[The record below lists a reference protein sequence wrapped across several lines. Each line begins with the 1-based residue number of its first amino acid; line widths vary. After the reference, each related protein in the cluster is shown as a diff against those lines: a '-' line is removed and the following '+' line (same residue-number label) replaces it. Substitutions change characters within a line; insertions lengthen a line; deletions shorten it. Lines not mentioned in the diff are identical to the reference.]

1 MGTFAMPSLGADMEA
16 GTLVEW
22 LKQPGDELEHG
33 DIIAVVET
41 DKGAI
46 EVEVFESGK
55 LNELLVEPGSVV
67 PVGSPLARIGGDTP
81 DQAPAE
87 PAAVTPEPRPSQ
99 KQPPISPAATKVGN
113 VPPAGIRASPA
124 ARQLAEELDTDLAK
138 VEGSGP
144 DGAIIREDVF
154 AAAQGAAPARPAP
167 VAARDPAPM
176 RRAIAAA
183 MARSKREIP
192 HYYLTHRFDISPTD
206 RKSVV

>member
-67 PVGSPLARIGGDTP
+67 PVGTPLARIGVDTP
-81 DQAPAE
+81 PEVPAE
-87 PAAVTPEPRPSQ
+87 PAAVTPEPRPFQ
-99 KQPPISPAATKVGN
+99 RQPPISPAAAKVGV

-124 ARQLAEELDTDLAK
+124 ARNNAAVNIPTVK
-138 VEGSGP
+138 RGM
-144 DGAIIREDVF
+144 DGMTIWRNPVAMFFVF
-154 AAAQGAAPARPAP
+154 PPAP
-167 VAARDPAPM
+167 NASSIGPM
-176 RRAIAAA
+176 SA
-183 MARSKREIP
+183 
-192 HYYLTHRFDISPTD
+192 H
-206 RKSVV
+206 